1 MLTGEPVDVTE
12 TMYRYTTDVIASCA
26 FGLTGNSLNDPQAE
40 FSIFFRKVAEFS
52 VRKRLAALTAFC
64 APTLKSLLK
73 LKFVDDDTTNY
84 LRRTVWS
91 TVEYRWDS
99 LYIAVIL
106 IPGQTF
112 VQTKLKVFFSRTNST
127 LCLIKYFK
135 YYVKIDEI
143 Y

>member
-26 FGLTGNSLNDPQAE
+26 FGITGNSMNDPKAE
-40 FSIFFRKVAEFS
+40 FSIFFRKVTEFS

-99 LYIAVIL
+99 LYIAVINTRAN
-106 IPGQTF
+106 ICANKTESI
-112 VQTKLKVFFSRTNST
+112 FF
-127 LCLIKYFK
+127 
-135 YYVKIDEI
+135 
-143 Y
+143 